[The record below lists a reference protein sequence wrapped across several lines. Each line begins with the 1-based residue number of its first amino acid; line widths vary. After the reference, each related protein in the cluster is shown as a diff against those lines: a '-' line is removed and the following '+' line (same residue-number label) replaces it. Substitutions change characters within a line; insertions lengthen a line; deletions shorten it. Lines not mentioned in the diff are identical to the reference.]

1 MPNLLDR
8 LRAREPRAL
17 AQAISLS
24 ENDPIGAAELFSR
37 LGPVAPCHKI
47 GLTGPPGSGKSTL
60 IHALLDQAVTKGL
73 RAGVIAVDPSSPFSG
88 GALLG
93 DRLRMQLPNFD
104 PQQVFIRSLS
114 SRGHLGGLSPGILT
128 SLSLLEYY
136 GFDLILLETVGVGQA
151 EVEVMYLVDLV
162 LVVLV
167 PGMGDE
173 IQAMKSGLMEIADLF
188 LINKCRRPGAEALMS
203 ELLNMLASAPRF
215 QQEGAWRPE
224 IYRTEAVEGEGVK
237 ALFERLLSYQ
247 EDLALQAYLRKKQR
261 RQLYYQVFQSVLNTF
276 RVWTADALKP
286 ISLDPDQTPAADL
299 DRLPSEHIEGS
310 EVSKGRPSVHELA
323 QQVIGEVCR
332 QERARH
338 GAQPLEG
345 NAADTIA
352 CDGNS
357 TPQILQNKP

>member
-1 MPNLLDR
+1 MPSLLDS
-8 LRAREPRAL
+8 LRDRKVRAL

-24 ENDPIGAAELFSR
+24 ENDPIGAAELFSQ
-37 LGPVAPCHKI
+37 LGPVAPRYKI

-60 IHALLDQAVTKGL
+60 IRALLDQAVAKGL
-73 RAGVIAVDPSSPFSG
+73 RTGVIAVDPSSPFSG

-128 SLSLLEYY
+128 SLSLLEHY

-151 EVEVMYLVDLV
+151 EIEVMYLVDLV

-203 ELLNMLASAPRF
+203 ELLTMLASAPRF
-215 QQEGAWRPE
+215 QEEGVWRPE
-224 IYRTEAVEGEGVK
+224 IFRTEAIDGEGVS
-237 ALFERLLSYQ
+237 ALFERLFSYR
-247 EDLALQAYLRKKQR
+247 EDPVLQTYLQNKQR
-261 RQLYYQVFQSVLNTF
+261 RRLYYQVFQSVLNTF

-286 ISLDPDQTPAADL
+286 ITLNPDQAFNA
-299 DRLPSEHIEGS
+299 
-310 EVSKGRPSVHELA
+310 HELA
-323 QQVIGEVCR
+323 QRVIGEVCR

-338 GAQPLEG
+338 DAQPLEG
-345 NAADTIA
+345 NIADTLA
-352 CDGNS
+352 CGSASHPDITKRDS
-357 TPQILQNKP
+357 LPRAET